1 MAKKILIV
9 EDESKIAKAYADHL
23 EREGYEIKIAADGN
37 EGLEKARAWRPDLVL
52 LDILLPQK
60 DGLTVLRELKEAEE
74 TKQIP
79 VIMLTNLSNEENLV
93 AASKAGSVLYFVKAN
108 ASLARLN
115 KWIGDIL
122 R

>member
-1 MAKKILIV
+1 M
-9 EDESKIAKAYADHL
+9 
-23 EREGYEIKIAADGN
+23 
-37 EGLEKARAWRPDLVL
+37 L